1 MVSRITQRLA
11 ILFLTVAAASTL
23 VVAAHATF
31 VLPEGTVAVVAQPF
45 EGGQSG
51 GSGGE
56 ITVFLPL
63 PPEGFSDGGDVPEG
77 MVAAVAD
84 QAEGFSDGGDVPE
97 GLVAVL
103 GVPAPEGFSDGGDV
117 PEGMIAVLAQPA
129 EGGGVVP
136 EGEVAVLLE
145 PLPESQSFS
154 PPGG

>member
-1 MVSRITQRLA
+1 MLSRITQRLA
-11 ILFLTVAAASTL
+11 ILFLTVAAASAL
-23 VVAAHATF
+23 AVAAHATF

-45 EGGQSG
+45 DPGAG
-51 GSGGE
+51 GSGGQ
-56 ITVFLPL
+56 ITVFLPI

-77 MVAAVAD
+77 MVATVAD

-97 GLVAVL
+97 GFVAVL